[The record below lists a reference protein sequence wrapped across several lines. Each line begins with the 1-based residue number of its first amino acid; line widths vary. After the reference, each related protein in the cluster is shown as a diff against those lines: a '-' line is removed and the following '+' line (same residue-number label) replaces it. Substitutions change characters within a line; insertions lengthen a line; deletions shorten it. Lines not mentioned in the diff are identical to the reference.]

1 MIVKKRLARLK
12 PKLALVR
19 EAQNNCPLI
28 DTALCGSYCATG
40 RLLCQ
45 ESSDPSLLRR
55 VVTNL
60 QALSDEQSYL
70 AKHDSLTGLWNRYEW
85 ERLANRRIAWAEGEN
100 SIVGLLFVDLTNFK
114 TINDTLGHSVGDQL
128 LKSLALLMVDTL
140 RESDIGR
147 SGGDEFIILVDLYP
161 RSDESLTPAQRL
173 NEVVSRLSQ
182 KFEVFFESLAKLGTT
197 AAIGSSLWQA
207 GMSLDELV
215 DLADENMRLVKSVQ
229 HIKYGKHRD

>member
-1 MIVKKRLARLK
+1 MKKRFARLK

-45 ESSDPSLLRR
+45 ESSNPGLLRR

-70 AKHDSLTGLWNRYEW
+70 AKHDGLTGLWNKYEW
-85 ERLANRRIAWAEGEN
+85 ERQAKRRIAWAKGEN
-100 SIVGLLFVDLTNFK
+100 SIVGLLFIDLTNFK
-114 TINDTLGHSVGDQL
+114 TINDTLGHPVGDKL
-128 LKSLALLMVDTL
+128 LQELAKLMVDTL

-147 SGGDEFIILVDLYP
+147 SGGDEFIILVDLKP
-161 RSDESLTPAQRL
+161 RRDESLTATQRL
-173 NEVVSRLSQ
+173 DEVVVRLSQ
-182 KFEVFFESLAKLGTT
+182 KFELFFESLAELGAT

-215 DLADENMRLVKSVQ
+215 DMADENMRIAKAEQ
-229 HIKYGKHRD
+229 HLKHGKHRD

>member
-1 MIVKKRLARLK
+1 LRKRFARIKLN
-12 PKLALVR
+12 LALIR
-19 EAQNNCPLI
+19 KDQNNCPI
-28 DTALCGSYCATG
+28 INTELCGSYCATG

-45 ESSDPSLLRR
+45 ESSNPGLLHMVALR
-55 VVTNL
+55 L

-85 ERLANRRIAWAEGEN
+85 ERQAKKRIAWAEGEN
-100 SIVGLLFVDLTNFK
+100 STVGLLFVDLTNFK
-114 TINDTLGHSVGDQL
+114 TINDTLGHGTGDQL
-128 LKSLALLMVDTL
+128 LKSLALLMLDTL

-173 NEVVSRLSQ
+173 NEVIARLAQ
-182 KFEVFFESLAKLGTT
+182 KFEIFFESLAELGTT

-215 DLADENMRLVKSVQ
+215 DLADDNMRLVKSIQ
-229 HIKYGKHRD
+229 HLRHGKHRDSI

>member
-1 MIVKKRLARLK
+1 MRKYFALHKRK
-12 PKLALVR
+12 S
-19 EAQNNCPLI
+19 EAAVQSDYGCPLI
-28 DTALCGSYCATG
+28 NTTLCNSYCATS

-45 ESSDPSLLRR
+45 ESSNPSLLQK
-55 VVTNL
+55 VVLRL
-60 QALSDEQSYL
+60 QEQGYKQSYL

-85 ERLANRRIAWAEGEN
+85 EKQAKGRIAWAEKEN

-114 TINDTLGHSVGDQL
+114 TINDTLGHSIGDQL
-128 LKSLALLMVDTL
+128 LKSLAILMVDTL

-161 RSDESLTPAQRL
+161 RSDDSLTPAQRL
-173 NEVVSRLSQ
+173 NEVISRLSQ
-182 KFEVFFESLAKLGTT
+182 KFEVFFESLAELGAT

-207 GMSLDELV
+207 GMSLEELV

-229 HIKYGKHRD
+229 HLKYGKHRD

>member
-1 MIVKKRLARLK
+1 VLHKRK
-12 PKLALVR
+12 SGPHV
-19 EAQNNCPLI
+19 QSDFGCPLI
-28 DTALCGSYCATG
+28 NTTLCNGYCATS

-45 ESSDPSLLRR
+45 ESSNPGLLRR

-85 ERLANRRIAWAEGEN
+85 ERLAKRRIAWAEGEN

-114 TINDTLGHSVGDQL
+114 AINDTLGHSVGDQL
-128 LKSLALLMVDTL
+128 LKSLALLMRDTL

-147 SGGDEFIILVDLYP
+147 AGGDEFIILVDLYP
-161 RSDESLTPAQRL
+161 RSDESLKPAQRL
-173 NEVVSRLSQ
+173 NEVISRLSQ
-182 KFEVFFESLAKLGTT
+182 KFEVFFESLAELGAT
-197 AAIGSSLWQA
+197 AAIGGSLWQS
-207 GMSLDELV
+207 GMSLEKLV

-229 HIKYGKHRD
+229 HLKYGKHRD

>member
-1 MIVKKRLARLK
+1 MLHKRK
-12 PKLALVR
+12 SGPHV
-19 EAQNNCPLI
+19 QSDFGCPLI
-28 DTALCGSYCATG
+28 NTTLCNGYCATS

-45 ESSDPSLLRR
+45 ESSNPGLLRR

-85 ERLANRRIAWAEGEN
+85 ERLAKRRIAWAEGEN

-114 TINDTLGHSVGDQL
+114 AINDTLGHSVGDQL
-128 LKSLALLMVDTL
+128 LKSLALLMRDTL

-147 SGGDEFIILVDLYP
+147 AGGDEFIILVDLYP
-161 RSDESLTPAQRL
+161 RSDESLKPAQRL
-173 NEVVSRLSQ
+173 NEVISRLSQ
-182 KFEVFFESLAKLGTT
+182 KFEVFFESLAELGAT
-197 AAIGSSLWQA
+197 AAIGGSLWQS
-207 GMSLDELV
+207 GMSLEKLV

-229 HIKYGKHRD
+229 HLKYGKHRD

>member
-1 MIVKKRLARLK
+1 MRKRFAIHKSK
-12 PKLALVR
+12 P
-19 EAQNNCPLI
+19 EPDIESGYGCPI
-28 DTALCGSYCATG
+28 INTALCGSYCVTG

-45 ESSDPSLLRR
+45 ESSDPGLLRR
-55 VVTNL
+55 VVTHL

-85 ERLANRRIAWAEGEN
+85 ERLANRRIAWAEKEN
-100 SIVGLLFVDLTNFK
+100 STVGLLFIDLTNFK

-161 RSDESLTPAQRL
+161 RIDESLTPAQRL
-173 NEVVSRLSQ
+173 NEVISRLSQ
-182 KFEVFFESLAKLGTT
+182 KFEVFFESLSDLGAT
-197 AAIGSSLWQA
+197 AAIGSSLWQS

-215 DLADENMRLVKSVQ
+215 DLADEDMRLIKSVQ
-229 HIKYGKHRD
+229 HLKCGKHRD

>member
-1 MIVKKRLARLK
+1 LRKRF
-12 PKLALVR
+12 ALHKRKSGPHV
-19 EAQNNCPLI
+19 QSDFGCPLI
-28 DTALCGSYCATG
+28 NTTLCNGYCATS

-45 ESSDPSLLRR
+45 ESSNPGLLRR

>member
-1 MIVKKRLARLK
+1 MKKRFARLK

-45 ESSDPSLLRR
+45 ESSNPGLLRR

-70 AKHDSLTGLWNRYEW
+70 AKHDGLTGLWNKYEW
-85 ERLANRRIAWAEGEN
+85 ERQAKRRIAWAEGEN
-100 SIVGLLFVDLTNFK
+100 SIVGLLFIDLTNFK
-114 TINDTLGHSVGDQL
+114 TINDTLGHSVGDKL
-128 LKSLALLMVDTL
+128 LQGLAKLMVDTL

-173 NEVVSRLSQ
+173 NEVISRLSQ
-182 KFEVFFESLAKLGTT
+182 KFEVFFVSLSDLGAT

-207 GMSLDELV
+207 GMSLEELV
-215 DLADENMRLVKSVQ
+215 DLADEDMRLVKSEQ
-229 HIKYGKHRD
+229 HLKYGKHRD